1 MGTPKPTKPVGDKL
15 TDKAASKAEKL
26 HAKAE
31 KLHTTVDRISAK
43 AKVQAESLER
53 LAARLES
60 VELWMRDEPGQ
71 RQARFTRSELAQTAI
86 RIVDAE
92 GLDALSMRRLA
103 AELGAGTMTLY
114 HYVRTKDELLTLIGD
129 EVMAEVLLPEGYELP
144 TDWREA
150 IVVVASRS
158 RAAMRRHPWVF
169 DVGAD
174 LGLGPNGVKHMDQT
188 LQAVDGID
196 APLAT
201 KLDVVAAIDEYVFG
215 YCLQEWGGW
224 SSDDQRDSASAYVED
239 LVRTGD
245 FPQLQRYVDE
255 MGLDAVWQAFEA
267 NGSDRGS
274 VRAQPPPLRREAS
287 RWISPVSSSG

>member
-1 MGTPKPTKPVGDKL
+1 MGAPKPSKPVGDKL

-114 HYVRTKDELLTLIGD
+114 HYVRTKDELLTLVSD

-144 TDWREA
+144 ERLAGGDRRRGLALPGRDAPPPVGLRPERRPGPGA
-150 IVVVASRS
+150 QQRQAHGPDAPGRRRHR
-158 RAAMRRHPWVF
+158 RAARHQARRRRGDRRVRLRLLPA
-169 DVGAD
+169 GA
-174 LGLGPNGVKHMDQT
+174 QRWT
-188 LQAVDGID
+188 
-196 APLAT
+196 
-201 KLDVVAAIDEYVFG
+201 
-215 YCLQEWGGW
+215 
-224 SSDDQRDSASAYVED
+224 SDDQRDAASA
-239 LVRTGD
+239 LRRGSRAHAASSRSCSATSTSI
-245 FPQLQRYVDE
+245 
-255 MGLDAVWQAFEA
+255 GLDALWQAFED
-267 NGSDRGS
+267 NGADGGRFE
-274 VRAQPPPLRREAS
+274 RNLRRFIRGIEMDL
-287 RWISPVSSSG
+287 SG